1 MNTVIEGYLNIGGVR
16 LRAREQGEGVPLLL
30 TSGGPGGCDIL
41 APVAG
46 MMENVAR
53 VIRWEPRGCGE
64 SDRVGPYDVATTLA
78 DMDAIR
84 QQFGYERW
92 IVGGHAHGA
101 FLSLAYALTYP
112 HHTLAVIYLAGI
124 GVLRDRAWHIEYSDK
139 RDLEGEAEPD
149 YAFPLN
155 EDVHRESSVS
165 ADEWCRDPMLLRRI
179 SELDIPVMA
188 IQGGKDIRPNWPAE
202 QLVNL
207 LPNASMV
214 TLPDAGH
221 ALWLTHADTLSTML
235 NAFLHGLPVE

>member
-1 MNTVIEGYLNIGGVR
+1 MANVIEGYLDIDGVQ
-16 LRAREQGEGVPLLL
+16 LRAREQGEGMPMLL
-30 TSGGPGGCDIL
+30 TPGGPGACDYL

-46 MMENVAR
+46 MVQDSAR

-64 SDRVGPYDVATTLA
+64 SDHVGPYDVDTTLA

-84 QQFGYERW
+84 RQFGYERW
-92 IVGGHAHGA
+92 IVGGHSHGA

-112 HHTLAVIYLAGI
+112 QHTRAVIYLAGR
-124 GVLRDRAWHIEYSDK
+124 GVLRDRGWHIAYEDN
-139 RDLEGEAEPD
+139 RDLYGEHEPD
-149 YAFPLN
+149 FAFPPN
-155 EDVHRESSVS
+155 MEVNREGVASET
-165 ADEWCRDPMLLRRI
+165 EWCRDPMLLRRL

-188 IQGGKDIRPNWPAE
+188 IQGGKDIRPGWPAE

-221 ALWLTHADTLSTML
+221 VLWLTHAITLRTML
-235 NAFLHGLPVE
+235 NAFLDGLPAG